1 MTGQRLWAVVGAGLL
16 AGVLATGCAQ
26 FAPPRPPGGAGP
38 TEAPP
43 PPAVTRIPVEGV
55 GYPTTITMSPSGDRA
70 YVLGTE
76 GVAVV
81 DTGSRAVVATIP
93 MAGDTRF
100 RSVAVA
106 PDGSR
111 AYVPGERA
119 VAVVDTATDAVV
131 SEIDLPIGAG
141 GDLAVSPDGSR
152 LYDASGLTG
161 TVTVIDV
168 ASAAAVD
175 AVEVDTYM
183 SPMHIALTPDGR
195 TARLLT
201 SRGLTELDTATG
213 QVTGSAPVGD
223 GGVSSGMALSPDGA
237 RTYVSSAV
245 DAVTVVEGG
254 AAVGEVHIAR
264 HSPGGLAVSPDGG
277 LLFVGGRAI
286 GGGRASV
293 VDTSTRTVLG
303 DFDLGHQAPDIEF
316 ARDAPD
322 TAYAID
328 YSGRSVSVVDLS
340 TFR

>member
-1 MTGQRLWAVVGAGLL
+1 MRAQQVCALVAAGLL
-16 AGVLATGCAQ
+16 AGVLATGCGQ
-26 FAPPRPPGGAGP
+26 LV
-38 TEAPP
+38 PP
-43 PPAVTRIPVEGV
+43 PPLGVPAAPEEAAPAITRIPVEGV

-76 GVAVV
+76 GVAVL
-81 DTGSRAVVATIP
+81 DTASRAVVVTVP
-93 MAGDTRF
+93 VPGDTRF
-100 RSVAVA
+100 RNVAVA
-106 PDGSR
+106 PDGTR
-111 AYVPGERA
+111 AYVPAKQA
-119 VAVVDTATDAVV
+119 VAVVDTASDAVV
-131 SEIDLPIGAG
+131 SEVGLPIGAG
-141 GDLAVSPDGSR
+141 GDLALSPDGSR

-168 ASAAAVD
+168 ASATPVD
-175 AVEVDTYM
+175 AVEVDPYQ

-201 SRGLTELDTATG
+201 SRGVTELDTATG
-213 QVTGSAPVGD
+213 RVTGSVPVG
-223 GGVSSGMALSPDGA
+223 GGTSSGMAMSPDGT

-254 AAVGEVHIAR
+254 AVVGEVHLAR

-277 LLFVGGRAI
+277 LLFVGGRGV

-293 VDTSTRTVLG
+293 VDTGTRTVLG
-303 DFDLGHQAPDIEF
+303 DFDLGHQAPDVEF
-316 ARDAPD
+316 AAGEPD

-328 YSGRSVSVVDLS
+328 YSGRSVSVVDLA